1 MEMVDQPS
9 FSLYYYSMAFIFTV
23 YGREK
28 TFPKFRSMLQI
39 LILANVYV
47 AYLIIKLINSERNN
61 VLCFKPTN
69 HCLDTFG

>member
-23 YGREK
+23 HGREK

-47 AYLIIKLINSERNN
+47 VARIYKCTRDLPGDALVI
-61 VLCFKPTN
+61 LC
-69 HCLDTFG
+69 